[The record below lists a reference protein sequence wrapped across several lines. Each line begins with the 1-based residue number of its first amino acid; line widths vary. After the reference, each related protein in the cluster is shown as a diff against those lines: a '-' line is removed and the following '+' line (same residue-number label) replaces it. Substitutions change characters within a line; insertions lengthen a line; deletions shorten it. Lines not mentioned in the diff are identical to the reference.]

1 MFFSAKPVKLI
12 VALFGRTHV
21 MYNTTKLNCISPQTC
36 AAKGHKEKKAFCKNA
51 VHGTVGRVWWRLESS
66 IIVSLYSI

>member
-1 MFFSAKPVKLI
+1 MFFSAKPVKPM
-12 VALFGRTHV
+12 VALVEHTT
-21 MYNTTKLNCISPQTC
+21 NCTSTKLNCISPQTR